1 MQLNI
6 NRVLSVGSY
15 LNPPSARFEKLKQ
28 TKVFVDKTGIFE
40 ILNENIN
47 TENCFFCLSRPR
59 RFGKSVTAQML
70 CSYYARGIDSSPLFD
85 ELKIAS
91 FDDYKKHLN
100 QYDVIFINISD
111 EFARASHNVKSM
123 TDYLTKTIVREL
135 KEAYPNSEI
144 STPEFLDLALQEVY
158 NYSKVPFVVVLDEWD
173 WIMREKKEDPDSLK
187 KYLEWLKAI
196 FKDKLYI
203 GLAYMTG
210 ILPIKKYGNQSALN
224 MFNEPS
230 MTDPD
235 NFAPFIGFTENEV
248 QSLCN
253 EFKMNFNQ
261 MQQWYDGCS
270 FTDVPHI
277 YNPNSVVKSI
287 SRKRFGSYWT
297 KTETFESLQ
306 EYIDM
311 NMEGLRDDIVKLIA
325 GEDVVVNVAKFQNDM
340 VTFKTKNDVLTLLI
354 HLGYLAIKPDSDIRV
369 DNISKFV
376 VHIPNEEI
384 KMEFRNIVEDNEK
397 YSGVYNLISKSYDLL
412 NDIWSLNSDA
422 VAKVFDEA
430 HQDHTS
436 ILTYND
442 ENSLSCVISL
452 SLELS
457 TTDTYNVIRE
467 LPTGKGYANLVYL
480 PKPGIN
486 KPALLIELKYDKSAQ
501 SAITQIK
508 EKNYLQFFK
517 DYKGE
522 VLLVGINY
530 SKDTKTHQ
538 CIIEKAVI

>member
-1 MQLNI
+1 M
-6 NRVLSVGSY
+6 GDY
-15 LNPPSARFEKLKQ
+15 LNPSSPRYEKLKKS
-28 TKVFVDKTGIFE
+28 KVFVDKTDIFE
-40 ILNENIN
+40 ILNENLRK
-47 TENCFFCLSRPR
+47 EKSFFCLSRPR
-59 RFGKSVTAQML
+59 CFGKSVTAQMI
-70 CSYYARGIDSSPLFD
+70 CSYYARCQDSSSLFD
-85 ELKIAS
+85 NLKIAS

-100 QYDVIFINISD
+100 QYDVIFINMTD
-111 EFARASHNVKSM
+111 EFNDSSCDVNKMIASITKS
-123 TDYLTKTIVREL
+123 VVGEL
-135 KEAYPNSEI
+135 KEAYPQIDFKSPDI
-144 STPEFLDLALQEVY
+144 LHKTLKEVFSQ
-158 NYSKVPFVVVLDEWD
+158 SKVPFVIVIDELDC
-173 WIMREKKEDPDSLK
+173 IMREKKEDPDSLK
-187 KYLEWLKAI
+187 QYLEWLKAI
-196 FKDKLYI
+196 FKDKPYV

-210 ILPIKKYGNQSALN
+210 ILPIKKYGSHSALN
-224 MFNEPS
+224 MFAEYS
-230 MTDPD
+230 MTEPL
-235 NFAPFIGFTENEV
+235 NLGQYIGFTENEV
-248 QSLCN
+248 KEICKQHDVA
-253 EFKMNFNQ
+253 FNQ
-261 MQQWYDGCS
+261 MQQWYDGYS
-270 FTDVPHI
+270 FKDVPHI

-311 NMEGLRDDIVKLIA
+311 NMEGLRDDIVKLVA

-369 DNISKFV
+369 DNISKFA

-442 ENSLSCVISL
+442 ENSLLCVISL
-452 SLELS
+452 SLVLS
-457 TTDTYNVIRE
+457 TTDTYNVVRE
-467 LPTGKGYANLVYL
+467 LPTGKGVADLIYL
-480 PKPGIN
+480 PKKGVN
-486 KPALLIELKYDKSAQ
+486 KPALLIELKYDRSAQ
-501 SAITQIK
+501 TAITQIK

-538 CIIEKAVI
+538 CIIEKAKID